1 MKKLFRAALVALM
14 LVPNV
19 GLAQNFDKGW
29 AALEDGDY
37 ATALKEWLPLAEQG
51 DAAAQSNLGSMYGTG
66 SGVLQDYVE
75 AVKWYRLAA
84 EQGNAG
90 APTFLGN
97 MYREGNGV
105 LQDYAEAVKWFRK
118 AAEQGGAY
126 GQTNLGYMYKSG
138 KGVIQDNQT
147 AHMWYNIAS
156 ANGNELGGTN
166 RDKIAEKMTPAAIEE
181 AQRCARLCMASNYTN
196 CD

>member
-1 MKKLFRAALVALM
+1 MKKLFQAALVALM

-51 DAAAQSNLGSMYGTG
+51 DAAAQSNLGYMYDT
-66 SGVLQDYVE
+66 
-75 AVKWYRLAA
+75 
-84 EQGNAG
+84 
-90 APTFLGN
+90 
-97 MYREGNGV
+97 GNGV